1 MSISN
6 LLIIVALLAVGL
18 IIFVLGFLL
27 GFAIK
32 SYYRYRIRTNQNRGE
47 AFVHKAIVANFR
59 SPQYHLLNNLTI
71 PFQDGTTQIDH
82 VLVSTKGIFV
92 IETKNYSGWIFGDE
106 KSKQWLQVIYR
117 AKNRFQ
123 NPIHQNYLHVR
134 VIEKLLDFLPKE
146 QIHSI
151 VVFTGSGQF
160 KSQVPKGVVYL
171 QQLVDVLK
179 SFQEDVI
186 SPNRVEFCVGRLE
199 CKRYEVTKLTDLQHR
214 SYLAQKFGKSVG

>member
-1 MSISN
+1 MSNSN
-6 LLIIVALLAVGL
+6 LHIIVALLAVGL
-18 IIFVLGFLL
+18 VIFVLGFLL

-32 SYYRYRIRTNQNRGE
+32 SYHRYRVRTNQNRGE
-47 AFVHKAIVANFR
+47 AFVHKVIVANFPP
-59 SPQYHLLNNLTI
+59 PQYHLLNNLTI
-71 PFQDGTTQIDH
+71 PFKDETTQIDH

-106 KSKQWLQVIYR
+106 KSKQWMQVIYR

-123 NPIHQNYLHVR
+123 NPIHQNYLHVK
-134 VIEKLLDFLPKE
+134 VIEQLLDFIPKE

-171 QQLVDVLK
+171 QQLVEVLK

-186 SPNRVEFCVGRLE
+186 SLNRVEFCVGRLE
-199 CKRYEVTKLTDLQHR
+199 CKRYEVTK
-214 SYLAQKFGKSVG
+214 